1 MAGLLLEGVAV
12 IEGIDLLAIDGTERF
27 LWSGSALLLDIIA
40 SLITGSF
47 NTSSVSSAR
56 ASLLSIYGDNRVRE
70 DCDNITHSIG
80 SQVKQKIDEQE
91 LNLVLTITSET
102 QEDFETRYP

>member
-56 ASLLSIYGDNRVRE
+56 ASLLSMYGENRVRE
-70 DCDNITHSIG
+70 DCDNISHSNAVR
-80 SQVKQKIDEQE
+80 SKKIDEQE
-91 LNLVLTITSET
+91 LNIVLTITSKT
-102 QEDFETRYP
+102 Q